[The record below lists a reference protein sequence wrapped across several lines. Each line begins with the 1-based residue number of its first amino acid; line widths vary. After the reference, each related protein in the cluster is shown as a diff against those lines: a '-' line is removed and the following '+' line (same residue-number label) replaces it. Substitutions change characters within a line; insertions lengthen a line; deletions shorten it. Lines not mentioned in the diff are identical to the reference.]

1 VGADV
6 RVLEGAP
13 LLNAFSD
20 ALDRALIVAA
30 RAHRD
35 QVRKGGDVP
44 YVQHP
49 VHVAIL
55 LLKHGFDEAVVI
67 AGVLHDVVEDTSV
80 TLEDVRA
87 QFGDRVAGL
96 VGAVS
101 ETKRDASGQRLW
113 RARKEEQL
121 ATLASAP
128 LDVAGLKAADALHNV
143 MTTLRDVKAHGDV
156 AWRRFNA
163 PKGDQLWIHR
173 AIAESVRARLG
184 DHPLAREL
192 EDAVTALERA

>member
-1 VGADV
+1 MIAYS
-6 RVLEGAP
+6 E
-13 LLNAFSD
+13 

-55 LLKHGFDEAVVI
+55 LLKHGLDEAVVI

-80 TLEDVRA
+80 TLDDVRA
-87 QFGDRVAGL
+87 EFGERVAEL

-101 ETKRDASGQRLW
+101 ETKTDAGRHRPW
-113 RARKEEQL
+113 RVRKEEQL
-121 ATLASAP
+121 ATLAKAP
-128 LDVAGLKAADALHNV
+128 LDVVALKAADALHNG
-143 MTTLRDVKAHGDV
+143 MSTLRDVREHGDA
-156 AWRRFNA
+156 AWGRFNA
-163 PKGDQLWIHR
+163 PKSDQHWIHR
-173 AIAESVRARLG
+173 AVANLVRARLG

-192 EDAVTALERA
+192 EDVVTALEKS